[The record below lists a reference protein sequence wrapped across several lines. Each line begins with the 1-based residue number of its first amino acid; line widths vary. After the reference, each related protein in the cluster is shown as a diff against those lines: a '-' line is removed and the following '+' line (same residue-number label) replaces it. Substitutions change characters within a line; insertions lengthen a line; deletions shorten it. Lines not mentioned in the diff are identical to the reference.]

1 MTAKGQVRLVG
12 ISLPEEWVLEVQKRF
27 PDEEVSGVI
36 GVLARKG
43 FTQWKK
49 EHWIEVDEL

>member
-49 EHWIEVDEL
+49 EHWIEVDE